1 MRKYEA
7 PTVTQ
12 IGSVEELTLGDISV
26 SVTGDNETGGG
37 GGGGGGGNS

>member
-26 SVTGDNETGGG
+26 NVTGDNEAD
-37 GGGGGGGNS
+37 GGGGGGNS